1 MTILQPYI
9 SQNLNGIIWRLEID
23 ELTDTMVV
31 EVRNEQDK
39 QTTFTSISLQTG
51 NLNFTGFK
59 TPERWL
65 TGIEAIYNNVILLH
79 HYKHES
85 GPEHKAV
92 IAIDATTANDIWS
105 NYSIAFDHMSINGPI
120 VYNSSIQTKKYLLAD
135 INTGEIKR
143 PYDEHIDKP
152 LVNSIV
158 IPHITTPDQ
167 MVPGTLPAEAYGNI
181 VHYLNHNKF
190 RIVSL
195 HTFKNGALQQHLF
208 IMDGFDIVYQ
218 DLLNT
223 GIQKMQPEAFVL
235 HKNALVYIKNKTE
248 IKVLNL

>member
-1 MTILQPYI
+1 MTMLQPLI
-9 SQNLNGIIWRLEID
+9 SQSLNGTIWRLEID
-23 ELTDTMVV
+23 ELTDTMVI

-51 NLNFTGFK
+51 GTNFTGYK

-92 IAIDATTANDIWS
+92 IAIDATTTADIWS
-105 NYSIAFDHMSINGPI
+105 NYSIAFDHLSMNGPL
-120 VYNSSIQTKKYLLAD
+120 VYNASIQTKKLLLAD
-135 INTGEIKR
+135 IHTGEIKR
-143 PYDEHIDKP
+143 PYDAALDKP

-158 IPHITTPDQ
+158 IPYITTADQ
-167 MVPGTLPAEAYGNI
+167 MVPGGLPAEAYGNT
-181 VHYLNHNKF
+181 VHYLNHNKY

-195 HTFKNGALQQHLF
+195 HTLKNGALQQHLF
-208 IMDGFDIVYQ
+208 IMDGSDMVYQ

-223 GIQKMQPEAFVL
+223 DIQKLQPEAFVL

-248 IKVLNL
+248 IKVVKL

>member
-1 MTILQPYI
+1 MTMLQPFI
-9 SQNLNGIIWRLEID
+9 SQSLNGTIWRLEID

-51 NLNFTGFK
+51 NVNFTDYK

-92 IAIDATTANDIWS
+92 IAIDATTAADIWS
-105 NYSIAFDHMSINGPI
+105 NYSIAFDHLSINGPT
-120 VYNSSIQTKKYLLAD
+120 VYNTSIQTKKLLLAD
-135 INTGEIKR
+135 IHTGEIKR
-143 PYDEHIDKP
+143 PYNADLDKP

-158 IPHITTPDQ
+158 IPDITTADQ
-167 MVPGTLPAEAYGNI
+167 MIPGILPAEAYGNI
-181 VHYLNHNKF
+181 VHYLNHNKY

-195 HTFKNGALQQHLF
+195 HTLKNGALQQHLF
-208 IMDGFDIVYQ
+208 IMDGFDMVYQ

-223 GIQKMQPEAFVL
+223 DIQKLQPEAFVL